1 MSSFEMIAAAYERIK
16 PHARRTPLL
25 SSPFL
30 DEIAG
35 RRVWVK
41 AECLQ
46 HTGSFKFRGG
56 WAALSKM
63 SEEERARGVITFS
76 SGNHAQGVANAAHKH
91 GVSCV
96 IIMPSDAPSVKIE
109 NTRALG
115 AEVVMY
121 DRATEDRNE
130 VEQREN
136 PDGARIFISPY
147 DNDDVISGQ
156 GTNGIEIAEQAIEH
170 GIDAA
175 QILVPS
181 GGGGLAAGIALA
193 CEKIAPA
200 MKVHTVEPERFDDIK
215 RSLASGQIEKN
226 AQTSGSVCDAIL
238 TLCPGE
244 KTFPILQRL
253 AGAGIMVTE
262 EEALRAMILAFERLR
277 VVIEPGGAVSL
288 AAALFHGDELNT
300 DDIIAVA
307 TGGNVDAQVFN
318 TALTQY
324 GATS

>member
-1 MSSFEMIAAAYERIK
+1 MSSYEMIAAAYERIA

-35 RRVWVK
+35 RRVWLK

-56 WAALSKM
+56 WAALSAM
-63 SEEERARGVITFS
+63 SDVERARGVITFS
-76 SGNHAQGVANAAHKH
+76 SGNHAQGVANAAAKH
-91 GVSCV
+91 RVSCV
-96 IIMPSDAPSVKIE
+96 IIMPSDAPAVKIE

-115 AEVVMY
+115 ATVVLY
-121 DRATEDRNE
+121 DRGSEDRNA
-130 VEQREN
+130 VERREN

-156 GTNGIEIAEQAIEH
+156 GTVGVEIAEQAAEN
-170 GIDAA
+170 GISAA
-175 QILVPS
+175 HVLVPS

-193 CEKIAPA
+193 CEKLSP
-200 MKVHTVEPERFDDIK
+200 KLEVHTVEPERFDDIK
-215 RSLASGQIEKN
+215 RSLANGKIEKN

-253 AGAGIMVTE
+253 AGTGIMVTE
-262 EEALRAMILAFERLR
+262 EEALRAMVLAFERLR

-288 AAALFHGDELNT
+288 AAALFHGDELEH
-300 DDIIAVA
+300 DDVIVVA
-307 TGGNVDAQVFN
+307 TGGNVDCALFN
-318 TALTQY
+318 KALAQY
-324 GATS
+324 GSKS